1 MSNTGKYDVLF
12 HNDENMISYLQLHL
26 LIRERYKIMK
36 LKNFLIGLL
45 MLAGVVVMFVAM
57 PKQANASADGNVV
70 EQYATTV
77 VSEPNVQLGKYV
89 VETSESTNSPFVNL
103 IGFDS
108 EPFWQVYKKSIR
120 KHHRHHHGN

>member
-1 MSNTGKYDVLF
+1 
-12 HNDENMISYLQLHL
+12 
-26 LIRERYKIMK
+26 MK
-36 LKNFLIGLL
+36 SINFLIGLL

-77 VSEPNVQLGKYV
+77 ASEPNVQLGKYV
-89 VETSESTNSPFVNL
+89 VESSESANSPFVNL

-108 EPFWQVYKKSIR
+108 EPFWQVYKKNIR

>member
-1 MSNTGKYDVLF
+1 MVKYDELL
-12 HNDENMISYLQLHL
+12 HNGKNMILYLQLRL
-26 LIRERYKIMK
+26 LIKEGYKIMK

-45 MLAGVVVMFVAM
+45 MLAGVMVMFVAM
-57 PKQANASADGNVV
+57 PKQANAAADGNVV

>member
-1 MSNTGKYDVLF
+1 
-12 HNDENMISYLQLHL
+12 
-26 LIRERYKIMK
+26 MK
-36 LKNFLIGLL
+36 SKNFLIGLL